1 MNAIDKLNT
10 KFKGNV
16 RRFFRKVLLLDK
28 LTNWLLPQDKDE
40 ITNPSRLAQSAIIF
54 GVWLAFLVFGV
65 FGVWAAVAPLDS
77 SAIAAGRV
85 VVDSNRKVIDHLEG
99 GIVEAILVQ
108 DGELVEKGQPLLRLK
123 EISAKARVQLLRDKY
138 LTNLA
143 MEARLMAERDGKPHI
158 TFPQELQDAAV
169 EDAKVAE
176 MMDNQRSIFK
186 SRTENI
192 RGQLDILETR
202 IAKHEQEIQGME
214 MQAESMTSQVK
225 LLNEEIDVV
234 EDLVKSGNATRPR
247 LLALK
252 REAAELQGRRG
263 EYLAL
268 KAKAQESID
277 ETELS
282 MLNTE
287 SEYLNKVVEELKE
300 TQSTLADVRE
310 RMTASSDILDRV
322 VIRAPDRGIVNDLSI
337 HTIGSTVQPGEK
349 ILDII
354 PMDDK
359 LVIESRINPQDID
372 VVRTGLPARV
382 RLTAYKV
389 RQVPMIDGTVVHV
402 SADQFTDERTG
413 EHYYLAR
420 IEIDATELNELGDI
434 ELYPGMPAEVYVI
447 TGSRTFM
454 TYMMDPITESFR
466 KSFRQ
471 E

>member
-1 MNAIDKLNT
+1 M
-10 KFKGNV
+10 
-16 RRFFRKVLLLDK
+16 
-28 LTNWLLPQDKDE
+28 
-40 ITNPSRLAQSAIIF
+40 
-54 GVWLAFLVFGV
+54 
-65 FGVWAAVAPLDS
+65 
-77 SAIAAGRV
+77 
-85 VVDSNRKVIDHLEG
+85 
-99 GIVEAILVQ
+99 
-108 DGELVEKGQPLLRLK
+108 
-123 EISAKARVQLLRDKY
+123 
-138 LTNLA
+138 
-143 MEARLMAERDGKPHI
+143 
-158 TFPQELQDAAV
+158 
-169 EDAKVAE
+169 
-176 MMDNQRSIFK
+176 
-186 SRTENI
+186 
-192 RGQLDILETR
+192 
-202 IAKHEQEIQGME
+202 
-214 MQAESMTSQVK
+214 
-225 LLNEEIDVV
+225 
-234 EDLVKSGNATRPR
+234 
-247 LLALK
+247 
-252 REAAELQGRRG
+252 
-263 EYLAL
+263 
-268 KAKAQESID
+268 
-277 ETELS
+277 
-282 MLNTE
+282 
-287 SEYLNKVVEELKE
+287 
-300 TQSTLADVRE
+300 
-310 RMTASSDILDRV
+310 
-322 VIRAPDRGIVNDLSI
+322 IRAPDRGIVNDLSI